1 MQKPT
6 LHLDVI
12 VDVVCPWCF
21 LGKRRLDAAIQDL
34 DDVDI
39 AVRYRPY
46 QLDSDIPKEG
56 IDRESYIIG
65 KFGSPDALDEAH
77 ARLFALGAD
86 VGITYAFDLIEKT
99 PNTLDAH
106 RLVRWAAAE
115 GLEEPMLERLFS
127 LFFEEGADLS
137 DIDTLVA
144 AAEQVGLDG
153 DDVTMKLED
162 GTDLD
167 AVQAEIAH
175 AGRIGITGVP
185 TVIIENKFAISGAQ
199 TPDVLVEALRRIAA
213 ELDATQGEATKG

>member
-21 LGKRRLDAAIQDL
+21 LGKRRLDAAIEDL
-34 DDVDI
+34 DDVDV
-39 AVRYRPY
+39 AVRYRPF

-65 KFGSPDALDEAH
+65 KFGSADALDEAH

-86 VGITYAFDLIEKT
+86 VGITYAFDLIEKM

-115 GLEEPMLERLFS
+115 GLDEPMLERLFS

-144 AAEQVGLDG
+144 AAEEVGLDG
-153 DDVTMKLED
+153 DEVTMKLED

-167 AVQAEIAH
+167 AVRAEIAH
-175 AGRIGITGVP
+175 AARIGITGVP

-213 ELDATQGEATKG
+213 ELDATEG